1 MQIVVLIAIL
11 LAKAMPTLLDAPL
24 GAHALA
30 AAMGGYFAGV
40 LALGA
45 LGILPNAR
53 HKTFRWKRRVSGAKQ
68 IWLVAGYAALLAAG
82 FRDRIIPGLHLD
94 TVPLLGHVLV
104 LAPFVVA
111 MILSW
116 WLDYPLYRQS
126 REQLNRDFL
135 QRGENALP
143 CWSLRAYLAFS
154 ARHQFLFIFAPIALI
169 LLVGDAAALYLPS
182 LLGESDT
189 TGWVIEITTI
199 VGALTIF
206 LVAPLL
212 VTKVWKTHPLP
223 EGPLREQ
230 LAGLCK
236 AMEVRYRDI
245 LVWESGGVIANAA
258 AMGLLGPV
266 RYFLLTDAL
275 LARADA
281 RSIRAIFAHEIGH
294 ILGRHL
300 WYLGLF
306 AFASIFLCAALAGF
320 ASALLPE
327 SLQADAAEGLAF
339 ALLAVTWW
347 LGFGYVS
354 RRFERQSDVIGAW
367 ASDPDRKPG
376 DLSITPLGAQLFA
389 CSLERVAELNGL
401 SLSRRNWRHGCMAG
415 RIQYI
420 LQLGENPEGSRQE
433 IDSLVK
439 RIKLLLLLALTAGLL
454 LTGWQM
460 HLATPS

>member
-45 LGILPNAR
+45 LGILPSAR

-182 LLGESDT
+182 LL
-189 TGWVIEITTI
+189 
-199 VGALTIF
+199 L
-206 LVAPLL
+206 
-212 VTKVWKTHPLP
+212 
-223 EGPLREQ
+223 
-230 LAGLCK
+230 
-236 AMEVRYRDI
+236 
-245 LVWESGGVIANAA
+245 
-258 AMGLLGPV
+258 
-266 RYFLLTDAL
+266 
-275 LARADA
+275 
-281 RSIRAIFAHEIGH
+281 
-294 ILGRHL
+294 
-300 WYLGLF
+300 
-306 AFASIFLCAALAGF
+306 
-320 ASALLPE
+320 
-327 SLQADAAEGLAF
+327 
-339 ALLAVTWW
+339 
-347 LGFGYVS
+347 
-354 RRFERQSDVIGAW
+354 
-367 ASDPDRKPG
+367 
-376 DLSITPLGAQLFA
+376 
-389 CSLERVAELNGL
+389 
-401 SLSRRNWRHGCMAG
+401 
-415 RIQYI
+415 
-420 LQLGENPEGSRQE
+420 
-433 IDSLVK
+433 
-439 RIKLLLLLALTAGLL
+439 
-454 LTGWQM
+454 
-460 HLATPS
+460 